1 MFEQSPGTVLV
12 RGSLLHKDNPLLG
25 TYLLFGE
32 CMKLLIR
39 LFADVNMIR
48 IVLSVLCY
56 LVNFPLFFF
65 LGISIFNILF
75 SLSVPICFMNYHDRK
90 I

>member
-32 CMKLLIR
+32 CMKLLVR
-39 LFADVNMIR
+39 LFADVNMIKNC
-48 IVLSVLCY
+48 LSVLCY

-65 LGISIFNILF
+65 GNLYFQHLIFSISAYLF
-75 SLSVPICFMNYHDRK
+75 YELP
-90 I
+90 